1 MIDIQSLLI
10 WRNYAPWVDPS
21 QIEQDLIISRALVE
35 IYNHPLLKKEVA
47 FRGGTALQK
56 CFFENPT
63 RYSEDIDLVQLTK
76 GPIGAISKAIHDT
89 LNPWLGK
96 PNVERWSKRL
106 TFSYRFV
113 STEKNQ
119 RERLK
124 IEINT
129 AENNNFLEL
138 IDKPFAMESDW
149 YTGQTVI
156 KTYQIDE
163 IMGTKLRALYQRKK
177 GRDLFDL
184 ARAIEALPI
193 NIETILLCLDH
204 YLEQDGRKKI
214 SRAEFEKNLFLKR
227 DESIFMEDIITL
239 LPVDYPHD
247 FKRDFDLVMSK
258 IITKL
263 PGEPWKGAKK

>member
-1 MIDIQSLLI
+1 MIDTQSLLV
-10 WRNYAPWVDPS
+10 WQKYAPWVAPS

-35 IYNHPLLKKEVA
+35 IYNHPFLKNEVA

-76 GPIGAISKAIHDT
+76 GPIGAISKALHDT

-96 PNVERWSKRL
+96 PNVERWQKRL
-106 TFSYRFV
+106 TFSYRYI
-113 STEKNQ
+113 STDTKDSL
-119 RERLK
+119 RLK

-129 AENNNFLEL
+129 AENYNFLGL
-138 IDKPFAMESDW
+138 IEKPFAMESDW
-149 YTGQTVI
+149 YTGQAMI

-184 ARAIEALPI
+184 ARAIELLPI
-193 NIETILLCLDH
+193 DIETILRCFNY
-204 YLEQDGRKKI
+204 YLEQDEGKKV
-214 SRAEFEKNLFLKR
+214 SRAEFERNLSFK
-227 DESIFMEDIITL
+227 IT
-239 LPVDYPHD
+239 
-247 FKRDFDLVMSK
+247 
-258 IITKL
+258 
-263 PGEPWKGAKK
+263 